1 MEETV
6 ELIRYTE
13 SQEDD
18 EALAA
23 VVQQA
28 YEEFEPG
35 ETAKAQSQR
44 SLEKIENNLLEYIKT
59 PVVTMAPARSKRWL
73 QYAAAAAI
81 AIIAG
86 TALYYYF
93 DTKSHEKKDTITQTN
108 PHPVE
113 TDIAPGA
120 NKAVLTLA
128 DGRQIV
134 LDEARTGELAKE
146 DNATITKT
154 KEGEI
159 KYDSRLTT
167 HDARLSY
174 NTMSTPRGGQ
184 YQLTLPDGTKVWLNA
199 ASSIT
204 YPTTFT
210 QKERRVTV
218 SGEAYFEVTHDKA
231 KPFFV
236 TVSRL
241 TTPDMTIEVLGTHFN
256 VNAYQDENSI
266 NTTLIEGSVRLTT
279 YDSRLTSTESRTTP
293 SKNAVHTS
301 IQLKPGQQGQLRDR
315 QLSLAVNPDIDQA
328 MAWRKALFNFN
339 NLTTEQVM
347 KQISRWYDVDIK
359 YQAGIP
365 EMTFGGKV
373 GRDLTLQQVL
383 NGLQAMGLRCK
394 IENKT
399 IIVMP

>member
-28 YEEFEPG
+28 YAEFEPG
-35 ETAKAQSQR
+35 ETAKAQSQP
-44 SLEKIENNLLEYIKT
+44 SLEKIESNLLEYIKA

-86 TALYYYF
+86 TALFYYF

-167 HDARLSY
+167 HAARLSY

-301 IQLKPGQQGQLRDR
+301 IQLNQDSKDNCATG
-315 QLSLAVNPDIDQA
+315 N
-328 MAWRKALFNFN
+328 
-339 NLTTEQVM
+339 
-347 KQISRWYDVDIK
+347 
-359 YQAGIP
+359 
-365 EMTFGGKV
+365 
-373 GRDLTLQQVL
+373 
-383 NGLQAMGLRCK
+383 
-394 IENKT
+394 
-399 IIVMP
+399 